1 MGRVTDVKQNG
12 GFLLLELCL
21 VVSIILILISASAVP
36 AGNYVE
42 NQYLDGLIR
51 EMAWDLASVRQ
62 HAVGN
67 NSGDPAWRLS
77 VRQKEYVVLEGT
89 RIVKRRAYENGIKL
103 RSSSY
108 RKDFY
113 FDEQGRPKGNQM
125 VVILQGRGGHEKKII
140 VAAQTGRIRMV

>member
-42 NQYLDGLIR
+42 NQDLDGL
-51 EMAWDLASVRQ
+51 
-62 HAVGN
+62 
-67 NSGDPAWRLS
+67 
-77 VRQKEYVVLEGT
+77 
-89 RIVKRRAYENGIKL
+89 KRRAYENGIKL